1 MEERIEKR
9 QVAEIRAFLIKAVIM
24 AVTIWVIFGV
34 VFGVMPMKDQ
44 SMMPKLAAGDLLL
57 YYRLDR
63 TPGDREV
70 VVFEKEGKTYVGRV
84 VARGGDTVE
93 IRQDELLQING
104 NAIVENEIYYTT
116 GPYEGGISYP
126 VTLAE
131 DEIFILCDYREGAKD
146 SRYFGPVTKKELK
159 GTVITAIRRSGI

>member
-1 MEERIEKR
+1 MEERKR
-9 QVAEIRAFLIKAVIM
+9 LIAEIRAFLVKAAIM
-24 AVTIWVIFGV
+24 AVTLWVIFGV
-34 VFGVMPMKDQ
+34 VFGVVPMKDQ

-70 VVFEKEGKTYVGRV
+70 VVFEKEGKTHVGRV

-93 IRQDELLQING
+93 IREDALLQING
-104 NAIVENEIYYTT
+104 NAIVENEIYYSTE
-116 GPYEGGISYP
+116 PYEEGIKYP
-126 VTLAE
+126 VTLTGE
-131 DEIFILCDYREGAKD
+131 EVFILCDYREGTKD

>member
-1 MEERIEKR
+1 
-9 QVAEIRAFLIKAVIM
+9 M
-24 AVTIWVIFGV
+24 AVTLWVIFGV

-93 IRQDELLQING
+93 IQEDALLQING
-104 NAIVENEIYYTT
+104 NAIVENEIYYLTE
-116 GPYEGGISYP
+116 PYEEGIEYP
-126 VTLAE
+126 VTLT
-131 DEIFILCDYREGAKD
+131 DEEVFILCDYREGAKD

>member
-1 MEERIEKR
+1 MEERKR
-9 QVAEIRAFLIKAVIM
+9 LIAEIRAFLVKAAIM
-24 AVTIWVIFGV
+24 AVTLWVIFGV
-34 VFGVMPMKDQ
+34 VFGVVPMKDQ
-44 SMMPKLAAGDLLL
+44 SMIPKLAAGDLLL
-57 YYRLDR
+57 HYRLDR

-93 IRQDELLQING
+93 IREDALLQING
-104 NAIVENEIYYTT
+104 NAIVENEIYYLTE
-116 GPYEGGISYP
+116 PYDEGIEYP
-126 VTLAE
+126 VTLT
-131 DEIFILCDYREGAKD
+131 DEEVFILCDYREGAKD

>member
-1 MEERIEKR
+1 
-9 QVAEIRAFLIKAVIM
+9 
-24 AVTIWVIFGV
+24 
-34 VFGVMPMKDQ
+34 MKDQ

>member
-1 MEERIEKR
+1 
-9 QVAEIRAFLIKAVIM
+9 M
-24 AVTIWVIFGV
+24 AVTLWVIFGV

-44 SMMPKLAAGDLLL
+44 SMVPKLAAGDLLL

-93 IRQDELLQING
+93 IREDALLQING
-104 NAIVENEIYYTT
+104 NAISTEMPLWKMRSIIRQNHMRRGSSILSHLLMRKCLSCVIIGKAQKTA
-116 GPYEGGISYP
+116 GIS
-126 VTLAE
+126 
-131 DEIFILCDYREGAKD
+131 DR
-146 SRYFGPVTKKELK
+146 
-159 GTVITAIRRSGI
+159 

>member
-1 MEERIEKR
+1 
-9 QVAEIRAFLIKAVIM
+9 M

-34 VFGVMPMKDQ
+34 VFGVISMKDQ

>member
-1 MEERIEKR
+1 MEERKR
-9 QVAEIRAFLIKAVIM
+9 LIAEIRAFLVKAAIM
-24 AVTIWVIFGV
+24 AVTLWVIFGV
-34 VFGVMPMKDQ
+34 VFGVVPMKDQ
-44 SMMPKLAAGDLLL
+44 SMIPKLAAGDLLL

-93 IRQDELLQING
+93 IREDALLQING
-104 NAIVENEIYYTT
+104 NAIVENEIYYLTE
-116 GPYEGGISYP
+116 PYDEGIEYP
-126 VTLAE
+126 VTLT
-131 DEIFILCDYREGAKD
+131 DEEVFILCDYREGAKD

-159 GTVITAIRRSGI
+159 GTVITAIRRLGI

>member
-1 MEERIEKR
+1 MEERKR
-9 QVAEIRAFLIKAVIM
+9 LIAEIHAFLVKAAIM
-24 AVTIWVIFGV
+24 AVTLWVILGV

-93 IRQDELLQING
+93 IREDALLQING
-104 NAIVENEIYYTT
+104 NAIVENE
-116 GPYEGGISYP
+116 E
-126 VTLAE
+126 V
-131 DEIFILCDYREGAKD
+131 FILCDYRQGAKD

>member
-1 MEERIEKR
+1 MEERKR
-9 QVAEIRAFLIKAVIM
+9 LIAEIHAFLVKAAIM
-24 AVTIWVIFGV
+24 AVTLWVIFGV

-93 IRQDELLQING
+93 IREDALLQING
-104 NAIVENEIYYTT
+104 NAIVENGVSIIRQNHMRRGSSILSHLLMRKCLSCVIIGKAQKTA
-116 GPYEGGISYP
+116 GIS
-126 VTLAE
+126 
-131 DEIFILCDYREGAKD
+131 DR
-146 SRYFGPVTKKELK
+146 
-159 GTVITAIRRSGI
+159 

>member
-1 MEERIEKR
+1 MEERKR
-9 QVAEIRAFLIKAVIM
+9 LIAEIRAFLVKAAIM
-24 AVTIWVIFGV
+24 AVTLWVIFGV
-34 VFGVMPMKDQ
+34 VFGVVPMKDQ
-44 SMMPKLAAGDLLL
+44 SMIPKLAAGDLLL

-93 IRQDELLQING
+93 IREDALLQING
-104 NAIVENEIYYTT
+104 NAIVENEIYYLTE
-116 GPYEGGISYP
+116 PYDEGIEYP
-126 VTLAE
+126 VTLT
-131 DEIFILCDYREGAKD
+131 DEEVFILCDYREGAKD

>member
-1 MEERIEKR
+1 
-9 QVAEIRAFLIKAVIM
+9 
-24 AVTIWVIFGV
+24 
-34 VFGVMPMKDQ
+34 
-44 SMMPKLAAGDLLL
+44 MMPKLAAGDLLL